1 MSTSGLKTMALLVSG
16 AGLIVAGG
24 AYYLS
29 GSSGESAPAT
39 VAQAPAS
46 TPSALHAAAA
56 QPNPALPVIKVW
68 KTPTCGCCQGWVD
81 HMRLAG
87 FTVEVTDMADLTAIK
102 NERGVAPQHQSCHT
116 ALIEG
121 YTVEGHVPAGD
132 VLRMIEE
139 RPQIA
144 GIAAPGMPIGS
155 PGMEMG
161 SQRDRYDV
169 IAFQRDGKTSVW
181 ASHP

>member
-1 MSTSGLKTMALLVSG
+1 MSTSGLKTLALLVSG
-16 AGLIVAGG
+16 TGLIVAGG
-24 AYYLS
+24 AFYLS
-29 GSSGESAPAT
+29 GSSSAPGPAA
-39 VAQAPAS
+39 VAQAPTTS
-46 TPSALHAAAA
+46 PSAVHAAAP

-68 KTPTCGCCQGWVD
+68 KTPTCGCCAGWVD
-81 HMRLAG
+81 HMRQAG

-102 NERGVAPQHQSCHT
+102 NERGVAPQLQSCHT
-116 ALIEG
+116 ALVEG

-139 RPQIA
+139 RPQIV

-169 IAFQRDGKTSVW
+169 VAFQKDGKTSVW